1 MQTGATPSDETY
13 THLQVTPASPDIST
27 VRTQNHQ
34 PLYDCDEFFA
44 LTWHANSITPVLK
57 CCPPSSRSKLE
68 SAIRSSSGAASLAV
82 PSLCVSQSLYLNDTG
97 QELRSLGT
105 PMEGANGRLPIAEF
119 GLNRPDSA
127 AEILV
132 TPELDPILSI
142 IQLPRILRPRPPLSP
157 QRSMLDDIPVI
168 DLALLLVNPNRKP
181 KQRRRPH
188 HRHT

>member
-13 THLQVTPASPDIST
+13 THLQVTPTSPDIST
-27 VRTQNHQ
+27 VRTQNHP

-82 PSLCVSQSLYLNDTG
+82 PSLCGSQSLYLNDTG

-105 PMEGANGRLPIAEF
+105 PMEVVDGLLPIAEF
-119 GLNRPDSA
+119 GIIRMGAVLTQRASKRIRKKTIGPTS
-127 AEILV
+127 LSRCLGC
-132 TPELDPILSI
+132 LDRFSKGLSF
-142 IQLPRILRPRPPLSP
+142 
-157 QRSMLDDIPVI
+157 
-168 DLALLLVNPNRKP
+168 
-181 KQRRRPH
+181 
-188 HRHT
+188 